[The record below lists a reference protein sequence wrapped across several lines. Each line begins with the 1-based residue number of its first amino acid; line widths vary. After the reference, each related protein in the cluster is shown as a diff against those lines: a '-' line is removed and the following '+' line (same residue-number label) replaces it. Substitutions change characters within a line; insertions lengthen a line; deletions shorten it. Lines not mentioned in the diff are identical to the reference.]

1 MRACRARRR
10 AAQSSKP
17 GAGRQSPCRGVRR
30 GAAKMNKVSTC
41 PRAGRRHLLI
51 VARRETAAARF
62 ATRTSHPVDAGPRRV
77 GPAWLGVV
85 SGGRAGPVDRRPTSE
100 DAPDRVR
107 PGDSSPGRAF
117 LGYGGLGISA
127 GVAGREHAI
136 RGVGRLRGPL
146 WGRPSPASLRLTH
159 SRPTPPRRSPQTSCA
174 RALVVGAGAAEVVS
188 GLGTELEWA
197 LSRVCLGVGLRRRPI
212 DVNH

>member
-117 LGYGGLGISA
+117 F
-127 GVAGREHAI
+127 
-136 RGVGRLRGPL
+136 
-146 WGRPSPASLRLTH
+146 
-159 SRPTPPRRSPQTSCA
+159 
-174 RALVVGAGAAEVVS
+174 
-188 GLGTELEWA
+188 
-197 LSRVCLGVGLRRRPI
+197 GLRRFGDLGGRRRAGARHPRRRPAAGAPVGPTFAGLLAADALPPDATAPI
-212 DVNH
+212 SPNLLRVRGGCRGGGRGGGVRVGNRVGVGPVARLPRRRAAPTTD